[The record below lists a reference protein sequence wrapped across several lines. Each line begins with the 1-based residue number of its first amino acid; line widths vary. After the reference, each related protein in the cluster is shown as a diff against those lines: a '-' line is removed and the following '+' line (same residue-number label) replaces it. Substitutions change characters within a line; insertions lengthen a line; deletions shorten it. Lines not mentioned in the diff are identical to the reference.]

1 VSTSTQGRRGPT
13 DARVTQIRRV
23 LEALLE
29 SLDATVR
36 LTRQTEG
43 EAAPEPL
50 EQSAAQLVD
59 RLGAANRLAAGKF
72 VGPPAFV
79 TTTTAIG
86 EAIRQLDAAFV
97 AYRKHVD
104 RAPSERGEAAIALD
118 AEIGRIKLDA
128 GRWE

>member
-1 VSTSTQGRRGPT
+1 M
-13 DARVTQIRRV
+13 

-36 LTRQTEG
+36 LTRRQDG
-43 EAAPEPL
+43 EPVPEPL

-79 TTTTAIG
+79 TTTTAIA

-97 AYRKHVD
+97 AYRKHLD
-104 RAPSERGEAAIALD
+104 RAPSEAGEAAIALD

-128 GRWE
+128 HRWE